1 MPPALRRAIYFVCTL
16 LWVSGC
22 VWLVVHFAFPTAT
35 DFGPAPNPWEPVIL
49 RIHGWSAVVG
59 VFLLGWVTAGHISD
73 RWRRSRNRVSGFS
86 LAGFAV
92 LLVLSGYAL
101 YYTTDRFHDGAAIL
115 HEVLGVVAI
124 AFALTHWWRNA
135 AFRSEP

>member
-1 MPPALRRAIYFVCTL
+1 MGERLCMVGRALRVSHGDRLRSRAQSLGAC
-16 LWVSGC
+16 
-22 VWLVVHFAFPTAT
+22 HFAHSR
-35 DFGPAPNPWEPVIL
+35 L
-49 RIHGWSAVVG
+49 VG
-59 VFLLGWVTAGHISD
+59 CGRRALLGWVTAGHISD
-73 RWRRSRNRVSGFS
+73 RWRRSRNGVSGFS

-101 YYTTDRFHDGAAIL
+101 YYTTDRFHDVAAVL